1 MGLALR
7 DVRNFARERAGRH
20 LPLSSVRPVTF
31 PSGRA
36 KLPTRPTRSGS
47 ATATNTVGM
56 VVLVR
61 PLPQRSLASLRQ
73 PSHRRS
79 DVRTL
84 VRGHTIARGAVHP
97 AQLDLNALAPVRHQ
111 RNHRHEHG
119 NAGDRAILAS
129 CTIAGPGRHPGK
141 PFALFAGTR
150 TRSPAGGVLA
160 TLSDLKRGNAA
171 SHDLAE
177 LRAALGQRPP
187 CSPLLMPSD
196 LCPECPRFPACSR
209 PYKHLLLSA
218 KTVRH
223 CNAAIFP
230 FRRLFD
236 DLVGERSP

>member
-129 CTIAGPGRHPGK
+129 CTIAWSWAPSWQAFCPLCWHK
-141 PFALFAGTR
+141 NALPCRRRAGNPI
-150 TRSPAGGVLA
+150 RSQTG
-160 TLSDLKRGNAA
+160 
-171 SHDLAE
+171 
-177 LRAALGQRPP
+177 
-187 CSPLLMPSD
+187 
-196 LCPECPRFPACSR
+196 ECCIA
-209 PYKHLLLSA
+209 
-218 KTVRH
+218 
-223 CNAAIFP
+223 
-230 FRRLFD
+230 
-236 DLVGERSP
+236 